1 LSLDRP
7 VTAEKIQF
15 AARRARA
22 FVLSPYALILAA
34 YVALRAI
41 AAVGVPAM
49 RHLDTA
55 SWLQLDF
62 SGAEIRLWTVPLF
75 FKILPNDPLREAGQV
90 ALSIVG
96 WVALAGMT
104 AWSLVNSKLKI
115 VAFAIVL
122 IVSLMPQVTSWDVT
136 ILGESVAISVTVGAI
151 AAWWWFAMRPTKV
164 TATVVCAVVVLWA
177 FLRHTNVVVTIPIAG
192 ILGASLLIPRARA
205 LRAVILVVV
214 AVTLVWGVPTFG
226 KNSYNEDEVLLTVLS
241 ERILP
246 SPERTDWFADHGMPS
261 TEDVRSL
268 AGAFEGQGSAP
279 FRANKRFFRW
289 VVNHGRTTY
298 FEFLRTHPGYVLGLP
313 ITDAIGSSAVLSGT
327 HDVYGFP
334 RSVLPTP
341 LEDALFG
348 EPWALIVL
356 TAGVGAL
363 AILAFGV
370 RGWTLRELVPGI
382 ALVLSVVLYWVT
394 FHGVASEPAR
404 HYTLAAVGMRISL
417 ILIGLLAA
425 DRLLSGAATSRGTDV
440 TTVSRS
446 PSASGTP

>member
-1 LSLDRP
+1 VL
-7 VTAEKIQF
+7 AEKAQF
-15 AARRARA
+15 VARRARA
-22 FVLSPYALILAA
+22 FVLSPYAPILAA

-41 AAVGVPAM
+41 AAIGVPAM

-55 SWLQLDF
+55 SWLRLDF

-90 ALSIVG
+90 GLSIVG
-96 WVALAGMT
+96 WVSLAGMT
-104 AWSLVNSKLKI
+104 AWSVVNSRLKI
-115 VAFAIVL
+115 VAFGIVL

-151 AAWWWFAMRPTKV
+151 AAWWLFAMRPTKA
-164 TATVVCAVVVLWA
+164 TASLVCAVVVLWA
-177 FLRHTNVVVTIPIAG
+177 FLRHTNVVVTIPIAV
-192 ILGASLLIPRARA
+192 ILGASLLVPRARA

-214 AVTLVWGVPTFG
+214 AITLVWGVPTFG

-246 SPERTDWFADHGMPS
+246 SPERTAWFAEHGMPA

-268 AGAFEGQGSAP
+268 AGAFEGQGSVP
-279 FRANKRFFRW
+279 FRENKRFFRW
-289 VVNHGRTTY
+289 VVKHGRTTY
-298 FEFLRTHPGYVLGLP
+298 FEFLRTHPGYVLVLP
-313 ITDAIGSSAVLSGT
+313 ITDAIGSSAVLSST

-341 LEDALFG
+341 FEEALFG
-348 EPWALIVL
+348 EPWTLIVL
-356 TAGVGAL
+356 TAGVVAL
-363 AILAFGV
+363 AMLAFGV

-382 ALVLSVVLYWVT
+382 AFVLSVVLYWVT
-394 FHGVASEPAR
+394 FHGVASEPLR
-404 HYTLAAVGMRISL
+404 HYTLAAVAIRISL

-425 DRLLSGAATSRGTDV
+425 DRLLSRAATSRRGTEV
-440 TTVSRS
+440 TTASRS
-446 PSASGTP
+446 PSAGGTP